1 MVEKAL
7 GLIET
12 MGLVPAI
19 EAADTS
25 LKTAQVSLDGLEL
38 VGAGIVTISIRGDV
52 SSVKASVEAGRDAAA
67 RLGQVLST
75 TVIARTA
82 EGLECVSGSDGER
95 FEPESAFCEQGERSI
110 PTLAKLE
117 EMSVVQLR
125 SIARELDGC
134 VMSRGAI
141 RSARKKDLIENI
153 VKYYQE
159 RGVFHG

>member
-52 SSVKASVEAGRDAAA
+52 SSVKASIEAGRDAAA

-82 EGLECVSGSDGER
+82 EGLECVSGSEKER
-95 FEPESAFCEQGERSI
+95 SEPESSSNTRE
-110 PTLAKLE
+110 PT
-117 EMSVVQLR
+117 
-125 SIARELDGC
+125 ARA
-134 VMSRGAI
+134 M
-141 RSARKKDLIENI
+141 
-153 VKYYQE
+153 
-159 RGVFHG
+159 